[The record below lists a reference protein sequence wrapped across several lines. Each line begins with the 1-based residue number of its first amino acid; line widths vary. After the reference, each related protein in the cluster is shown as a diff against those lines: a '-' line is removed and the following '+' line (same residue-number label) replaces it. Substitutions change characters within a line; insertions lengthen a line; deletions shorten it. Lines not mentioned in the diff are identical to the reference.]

1 MPRLIPALSALY
13 ADYDIVLC
21 DVWGVLHNGV
31 AAFPAARQALKD
43 ARAAGKTVI
52 LLTNSP
58 RLSPAVVEQLAALE
72 IYDESYDAIVTSG
85 DVTKTLVAEGPR
97 KLFHLGPKR
106 DTGLIDG
113 TGAELVGE
121 TAAEGILCT
130 GFFDDETET
139 PEDYRDMLLG
149 FQTRG
154 APLICANPDLVVTRG
169 DRLIPCAGA
178 LAALYEELGGETRIA
193 GKPHTPIYEAA
204 MATARTLLGDVD
216 KARVLAIGDGMPTDV
231 KGALDYGL
239 DLLFIAEGIHAGDY
253 TVDGTVDEASLDRF
267 LTERN
272 AEPKYWMPDL
282 A

>member
-1 MPRLIPALSALY
+1 MPRSIPALSALY

-31 AAFPAARQALKD
+31 AAFPAARQALKE
-43 ARAAGKTVI
+43 ARAAGRTVI

-58 RLSPAVVEQLAALE
+58 RLSSAVVKQLAALE
-72 IYDESYDAIVTSG
+72 IYDESFDAIVTSG
-85 DVTKTLVAEGPR
+85 DVTRTLVAKGPR

-106 DTGLIDG
+106 DTGLTEG

-121 TAAEGILCT
+121 AEAEGILCT

-139 PEDYRDMLLG
+139 PEDYRDMLVG
-149 FQTRG
+149 FQKRG

-204 MATARTLLGDVD
+204 LATARTLVGEVD
-216 KARVLAIGDGMPTDV
+216 TTRVLAIGDGMPTDV

-253 TVDGTVDEASLDRF
+253 TVDGKVDEASLDRF
-267 LTERN
+267 LTEKN

-282 A
+282 V

>member
-1 MPRLIPALSALY
+1 MPRSIPALSALY
-13 ADYDIVLC
+13 ADYDVVLC

-31 AAFPAARQALKD
+31 AAFPAARQALAE
-43 ARAAGKTVI
+43 ARKAGKTVI

-58 RLSPAVVEQLAALE
+58 RLSASVVEQLAVLD
-72 IYDESYDAIVTSG
+72 IFSESYDAIVTSG
-85 DVTKTLVAEGPR
+85 DVTRTLVVEGPR

-106 DTGLIDG
+106 DTGLTEG
-113 TGAELVGE
+113 TGASLVGE
-121 TAAEGILCT
+121 AEAEGILCT
-130 GFFDDETET
+130 GLFDDETET
-139 PEDYRDMLLG
+139 PEDYRDMLVG
-149 FQTRG
+149 FQKRG

-169 DRLIPCAGA
+169 NRLIPCAGA
-178 LAALYEELGGETRIA
+178 LAALYEEIGGETRIA

-204 MATARTLLGDVD
+204 IENARSLLGNVD

-231 KGALDYGL
+231 KGALGYGL
-239 DLLFIAEGIHAGDY
+239 DLLFIAEGIHAADY
-253 TVDGTVDEASLDRF
+253 TVDGKVDEASLDRF